1 MPNSSCLYF
10 QGTTQ
15 AATVFGDGLRCAA
28 GSVIRL
34 GAKNNVAGDSRY
46 PAVGDQSISVR
57 GSVTAASTRTYQA
70 WYRNAAAYCT
80 ASTFNLTNG
89 YLVVWRP

>member
-1 MPNSSCLYF
+1 LYF

-15 AATVFGDGLRCAA
+15 AASAFGDGLRCAA

-34 GAKNNVAGDSRY
+34 GSKTNVAGDSRY
-46 PAVGDQSISVR
+46 PTAGDLPISVR
-57 GSVTAASTRTYQA
+57 GAVAAASTRTYQA

-89 YLVVWRP
+89 YLVQWAP